1 MFKTSSS
8 IKSISWLL
16 LDSFKQISRYLKSLD
31 LLITRVTV
39 DPHTIVYEALNW
51 PMMIR
56 RILVIKSIPENVI
69 SNVTSAVEA
78 EIEMLKKWKRVKNGI

>member
-16 LDSFKQISRYLKSLD
+16 LDSFKQMSRYLKSLD

-39 DPHTIVYEALNW
+39 DPHTIVYW